1 MDDGYIKLFR
11 KMTTW
16 EWYTDIAIK
25 SVFLHCLLQANYKD
39 KKWKGIMIRRGQ
51 FVTSYTHLAEETG
64 LSVKQVRRAIAELI
78 NTKELEIAG
87 QKRGRFGYSLITVLN
102 YNLYQN
108 EGTIE
113 GTLREQLRAQK
124 GQQHKK
130 DKNIKEIK
138 KKDTPELKNPWVG
151 IASDG
156 EEYYINEKKYHE
168 WNKAHGITEDD

>member
-64 LSVKQVRRAIAELI
+64 ESQASSGISGRKRA
-78 NTKELEIAG
+78 
-87 QKRGRFGYSLITVLN
+87 
-102 YNLYQN
+102 
-108 EGTIE
+108 
-113 GTLREQLRAQK
+113 
-124 GQQHKK
+124 
-130 DKNIKEIK
+130 
-138 KKDTPELKNPWVG
+138 
-151 IASDG
+151 
-156 EEYYINEKKYHE
+156 
-168 WNKAHGITEDD
+168 